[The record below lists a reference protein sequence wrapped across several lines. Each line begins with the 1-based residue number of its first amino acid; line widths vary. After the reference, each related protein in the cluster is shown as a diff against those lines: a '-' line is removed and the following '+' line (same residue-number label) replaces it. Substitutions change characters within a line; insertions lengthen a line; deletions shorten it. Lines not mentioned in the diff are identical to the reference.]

1 MSQVEFDK
9 LMEQIAIA
17 DRMII
22 AVIGFIIFC
31 ALVLMLAGI
40 K

>member
-31 ALVLMLAGI
+31 VLVLMLAAI